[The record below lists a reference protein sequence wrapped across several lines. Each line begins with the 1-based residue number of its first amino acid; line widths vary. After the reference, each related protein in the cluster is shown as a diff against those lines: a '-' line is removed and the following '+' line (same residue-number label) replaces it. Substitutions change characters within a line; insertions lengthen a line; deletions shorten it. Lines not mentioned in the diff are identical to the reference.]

1 MTNQQIFQLFST
13 LILAGLLFLPV
24 SKIIWVMSVRRLQ
37 RKLLKGAKDQI
48 PPDELEQEIH
58 QRLERESQ
66 PQLKRTRFIALFLV
80 LIFSY
85 FFNSSLLGELYG

>member
-1 MTNQQIFQLFST
+1 MTNQQAFQLLST
-13 LILAGLLFLPV
+13 LILAALLFLPV
-24 SKIIWVMSVRRLQ
+24 SKIIWVMSVRRL
-37 RKLLKGAKDQI
+37 RRRLLKELEDRV
-48 PPDELEQEIH
+48 PPHELEQHIH

-66 PQLKRTRFIALFLV
+66 PQLKRARFIALFLV